1 VKLCLNEIGAV
12 NNTMKT
18 QTLLRV
24 SGKTILAIA
33 VSVAILITLAYVL
46 QNPHIAIMLATVSW
60 NG

>member
-1 VKLCLNEIGAV
+1 
-12 NNTMKT
+12 MKT

-33 VSVAILITLAYVL
+33 VSVAILITLVYVL